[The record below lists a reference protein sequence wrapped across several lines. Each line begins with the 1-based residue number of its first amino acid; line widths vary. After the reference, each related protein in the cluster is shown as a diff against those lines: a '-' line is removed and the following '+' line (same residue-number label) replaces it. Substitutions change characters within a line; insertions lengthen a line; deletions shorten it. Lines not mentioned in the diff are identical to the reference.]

1 MLFAFQSKLVYTGH
15 FYTFTTPYSDLPYF
29 LFKPLMFL
37 MQHFV
42 ETPGQAFSAPFWMGE
57 FGTNDNSE
65 NWQKIVQH
73 LKENDL
79 DWSYW
84 PLDGYK

>member
-1 MLFAFQSKLVYTGH
+1 
-15 FYTFTTPYSDLPYF
+15 
-29 LFKPLMFL
+29 

-65 NWQKIVQH
+65 NWQKIFQN

-84 PLDGYK
+84 PLDGYR